1 MSASQPLDN
10 DENKYTT
17 DEIPEKTIEIQKMKT
32 KFLTF
37 NLLKL
42 LNTSSNVYFNK
53 INLTNL
59 SIKPNQRTLLKQIEI
74 KSIKIKNKD
83 NI

>member
-1 MSASQPLDN
+1 VLPQPLDN

-59 SIKPNQRTLLKQIEI
+59 SIKTQSKDIIETDRN
-74 KSIKIKNKD
+74 KIHKD
-83 NI
+83 KK

>member
-1 MSASQPLDN
+1 MLPQPLDN

-59 SIKPNQRTLLKQIEI
+59 SIKTQSKDIIETDRN
-74 KSIKIKNKD
+74 KIHKD
-83 NI
+83 KK

>member
-1 MSASQPLDN
+1 MLPQPLDN

-59 SIKPNQRTLLKQIEI
+59 SIKTQ
-74 KSIKIKNKD
+74 S
-83 NI
+83 

>member
-1 MSASQPLDN
+1 VLPQPLDN

>member
-1 MSASQPLDN
+1 MLPQPLDN

-42 LNTSSNVYFNK
+42 LKLLNTSSNVYFNK

-59 SIKPNQRTLLKQIEI
+59 SIKTQSKDIIETDRN
-74 KSIKIKNKD
+74 KIHKD
-83 NI
+83 KK

>member
-1 MSASQPLDN
+1 MLPQPLDN

-37 NLLKL
+37 SLLKL

-59 SIKPNQRTLLKQIEI
+59 SIKTQSKDIIETDRN
-74 KSIKIKNKD
+74 KIHKD
-83 NI
+83 KK